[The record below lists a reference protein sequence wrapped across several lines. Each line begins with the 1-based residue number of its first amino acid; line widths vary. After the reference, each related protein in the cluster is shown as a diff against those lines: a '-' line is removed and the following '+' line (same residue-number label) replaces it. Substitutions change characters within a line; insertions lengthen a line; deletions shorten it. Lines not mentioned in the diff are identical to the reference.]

1 MVKMYYECIANTFN
15 RELFCCKKKKK
26 RLQWGSCQPCFK
38 HIFGVQMKI
47 DKQCKRQSLS
57 EPNSWK
63 PEGISIYKLS
73 LRSYNQLS
81 LHACL
86 WINIHYI
93 TIYVYQFSF
102 ELWTTLVKSDKSGTR
117 FCLSV
122 WYIEWGGGGLIDRS
136 N

>member
-1 MVKMYYECIANTFN
+1 MNALPIHLIENCFAV
-15 RELFCCKKKKK
+15 KKKKK
-26 RLQWGSCQPCFK
+26 MFTMRILPTLFK

-63 PEGISIYKLS
+63 PEGISTFCMHKLS

-102 ELWTTLVKSDKSGTR
+102 ELWTTLVKSDKSDTR

-122 WYIEWGGGGLIDRS
+122 WYIEWGGGGLIGRS